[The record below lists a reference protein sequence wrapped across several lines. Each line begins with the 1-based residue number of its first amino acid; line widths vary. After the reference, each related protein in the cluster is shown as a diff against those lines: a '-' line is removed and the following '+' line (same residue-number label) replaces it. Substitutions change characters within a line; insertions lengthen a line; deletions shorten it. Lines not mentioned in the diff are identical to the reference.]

1 MNSLTPPQD
10 CNTKEIDPLCENPI
24 VVEMLEYTPEQM
36 GGTMRLG
43 GKTTIFKKGNNSKIW
58 QLYGS
63 PESIFERH
71 RHRYEIN
78 GKYVERLEAAGM
90 RFVGI
95 DEKNE
100 RMEVMELDGH
110 PYFVAVQFHPEY
122 TSRPLNPSPP
132 FVGLILAAK
141 GRLQSYL
148 QNDCRFSPRDA
159 GSDCSSTE
167 DLNAGGLD
175 SLRLA
180 NGSFQTIGSNGDHQ
194 HSHHSHHLDS
204 DSDSLEG
211 QMASTK
217 LD

>member
-1 MNSLTPPQD
+1 MQD
-10 CNTKEIDPLCENPI
+10 ANTKEIDPDCANPI

-43 GKTTIFKKGNNSKIW
+43 SKKTVFKAGNNSKIW

-63 PESIFERH
+63 PESIYERH

-78 GKYVERLEAAGM
+78 AKYVDRLEAAGM
-90 RFVGI
+90 RFVGV
-95 DEKNE
+95 DDQNE

-141 GRLQSYL
+141 GKLQSYL
-148 QNDCRFSPRDA
+148 QNNCRFSPRDA
-159 GSDCSSTE
+159 GSDSSSTE
-167 DLNAGGLD
+167 DLNLVNEGLD
-175 SLRLA
+175 DKQLT
-180 NGSFQTIGSNGDHQ
+180 NGSFQSIGANGDHLHRNHGQ
-194 HSHHSHHLDS
+194 HLHQPDS
-204 DSDSLEG
+204 DTDSLES
-211 QMASTK
+211 QLLLSK